1 MDLHGYGPV
10 GSTEFRFNADLEN
23 SSKVVGK
30 KGNLLHQQ
38 KTEEQRFHDGK
49 LVSVLVR

>member
-1 MDLHGYGPV
+1 MGT
-10 GSTEFRFNADLEN
+10 TEFGFNADLEN

-38 KTEEQRFHDGK
+38 KTGEQRFPDGK
-49 LVSVLVR
+49 LVSVLVRY